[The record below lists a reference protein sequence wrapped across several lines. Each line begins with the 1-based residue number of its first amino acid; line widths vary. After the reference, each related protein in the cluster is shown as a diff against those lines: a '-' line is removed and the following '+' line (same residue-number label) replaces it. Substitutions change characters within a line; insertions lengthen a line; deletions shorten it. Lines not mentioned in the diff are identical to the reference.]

1 MEMIYPGTH
10 GWLWCPNFVL
20 FEWKYL
26 ITLQWSMP
34 TLYCVF
40 SATYKLTS
48 VKRAADSQLVK
59 LGFVCCVLICQ
70 KTECCSFTTKIVSDP
85 KDPWRTSEKVHRSGT
100 WWHSSG
106 SLEWRWL
113 MFHGRKPVLPL
124 SCNCGWCSVRFPCT
138 SSAAERPPAF
148 DSSPRQL
155 AWPWPRKWTLPVLQR
170 ARWNTD
176 EGWT

>member
-40 SATYKLTS
+40 SATYNLTS

-113 MFHGRKPVLPL
+113 MFHGRKPAHRNIRTVLGIYIMFVFHYME
-124 SCNCGWCSVRFPCT
+124 NQGWSWIAFIWIRYWIH
-138 SSAAERPPAF
+138 SSNYKIN
-148 DSSPRQL
+148 L
-155 AWPWPRKWTLPVLQR
+155 
-170 ARWNTD
+170 
-176 EGWT
+176 